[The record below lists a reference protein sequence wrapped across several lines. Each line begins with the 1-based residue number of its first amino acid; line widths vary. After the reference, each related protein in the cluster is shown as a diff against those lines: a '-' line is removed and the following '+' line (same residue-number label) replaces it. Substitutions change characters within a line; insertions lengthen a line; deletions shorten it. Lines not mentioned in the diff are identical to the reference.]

1 MQSSIKKNFVYRSA
15 LTLSTY
21 IMGLITFPYIS
32 RVLGVEKL
40 GLVNFVDNTIN
51 YFLLFATM
59 GIGLIG
65 IREVASVKDDKEKC
79 SKVFSNILGLN
90 IIFTIATLIV
100 YFLLIL
106 LIPKLNQYSEL
117 FYLGAAKILFTA
129 FMIEWF
135 YTGIEDFRYIT
146 IRSIIVKIIYVIS
159 VFLLVRQSEDYLLY
173 FIFTVGVVVI
183 NAIINI
189 IYVNKHV
196 NIIWRECFNLRYIKQ
211 NITLGIYAIMSSM
224 YLTFNVMYLG
234 LATSNVQVGYYTTA
248 FKLYSI
254 ILGIISSF
262 TNVMM
267 PRMSILL
274 AHNNKEGF
282 YALINKS
289 LTIIITISIPLIVY
303 SIIMAPH
310 IVRIISG
317 MGYEGAVIP
326 MQVIMPSIILVGI
339 AQVFTIQILIPMEAD
354 RILLLASIIG
364 ALVSLS
370 LNVLIVPFWGSIG
383 SALVLLFSEFVVTIT
398 YAIYCDRNYR
408 VNIFNLIHAR
418 STISSL
424 LLYIAVCGISF
435 VYIRN
440 VYTML
445 VASLFLMIGI
455 FILCNMKLIKSHL
468 KYGK

>member
-65 IREVASVKDDKEKC
+65 IREIASVKDDKEKC

-90 IIFTIATLIV
+90 VIFTAATLIV

-106 LIPKLNQYSEL
+106 LVPKLNQYSEL

-135 YTGIEDFRYIT
+135 YTGIEDFKYIT

-159 VFLLVRQSEDYLLY
+159 IFLLVKQPEDYLLY
-173 FIFTVGVVVI
+173 FIFTVGVIII

-196 NIIWRECFNLRYIKQ
+196 NIIWRELFNLRYIKQ

-234 LATSNVQVGYYTTA
+234 LATTNVQVGYYTTA

-274 AHNNKEGF
+274 ANNNKEDF

-289 LTIIITISIPLIVY
+289 LTLIITISIPLIVF

-354 RILLLASIIG
+354 RILLFASIIG

-370 LNVLIVPFWGSIG
+370 FNVLIVPSWGSIG
-383 SALVLLFSEFVVTIT
+383 SALVLLFSELVVTIT
-398 YAIYCDRNYR
+398 YAIYCNRTYR
-408 VNIFNLIHAR
+408 VNIFNLINTR
-418 STISSL
+418 TTVSSL
-424 LLYIAVCGISF
+424 LLYIAVCSISS

-445 VASLFLMIGI
+445 VVSLFLMIGI
-455 FILCNMKLIKSHL
+455 FILYNIKLIKSQL